1 MVDLINHP
9 PHYNSHPSGVE
20 AIEITE
26 HLDFC
31 SGNAIKYIWR
41 AGEKNKDKE
50 IQDLRKAVWYLH
62 RWISLVPAKPL
73 IPFPCQDKVASY
85 IKFEPSWRAVALWQI
100 INHQPLSAIST
111 INYEIL
117 RIENNV

>member
-9 PHYNSHPSGVE
+9 PHYNFHPSGVE

-73 IPFPCQDKVASY
+73 VSFPRQDLVARY
-85 IKFEPSWRAVALWQI
+85 IKFEPSWRAIAMWQI
-100 INHQPLSAIST
+100 INHQPLSAIS
-111 INYEIL
+111 IIEQEIL

>member
-9 PHYNSHPSGVE
+9 PHYNFHPSGVE

-26 HLDFC
+26 RLDFC
-31 SGNAIKYIWR
+31 SGNAVKYIWR

-50 IQDLRKAVWYLH
+50 IQDLKKAIWYLN
-62 RWISLVPAKPL
+62 RWISLVPAQPL

-85 IKFEPSWRAVALWQI
+85 IKFEPSWRSIAIWQI
-100 INHQPLSAIST
+100 INHQPLSAIS
-111 INYEIL
+111 IIEQEIL

>member
-1 MVDLINHP
+1 MVNLVDHP

-50 IQDLRKAVWYLH
+50 IQDLRKAVWYLN

-73 IPFPCQDKVASY
+73 VSFPRQDLVAQY
-85 IKFEPSWRAVALWQI
+85 IKFESSWKALALWHI
-100 INHQPLSAIST
+100 INHQPLSAVSI
-111 INYEIL
+111 IEQEIL